1 MACSV
6 TVCQR
11 RFLLA
16 NGRCPT
22 EFSPV
27 ICCVNLAILFK
38 ASTTEVTFFKGTYS
52 HPSDPVRELHEG
64 ETGHDKSK
72 DIYISPPLRCHFLHA
87 AKMLLLGDILTVVAR
102 IPF

>member
-1 MACSV
+1 MADVPLNSALFGV
-6 TVCQR
+6 STLPAIR
-11 RFLLA
+11 DFL
-16 NGRCPT
+16 
-22 EFSPV
+22 
-27 ICCVNLAILFK
+27 K
-38 ASTTEVTFFKGTYS
+38 ALTTEVTFFKGTNS

-72 DIYISPPLRCHFLHA
+72 DIYISPPLRYHFLHA

>member
-1 MACSV
+1 MADVPLNSALFGV
-6 TVCQR
+6 ST
-11 RFLLA
+11 L
-16 NGRCPT
+16 P
-22 EFSPV
+22 
-27 ICCVNLAILFK
+27 AIRDFFFTAL
-38 ASTTEVTFFKGTYS
+38 TTQVPFFEGAYS

-72 DIYISPPLRCHFLHA
+72 DIYISPPLRYNFLHA